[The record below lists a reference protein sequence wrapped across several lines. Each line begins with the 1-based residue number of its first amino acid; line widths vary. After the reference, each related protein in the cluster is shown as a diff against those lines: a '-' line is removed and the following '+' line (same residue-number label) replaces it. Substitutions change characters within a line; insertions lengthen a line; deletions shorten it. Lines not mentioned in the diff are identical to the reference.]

1 MGPRRVAPLE
11 AGIAAIERG
20 IARRSRRVL
29 APGWVA
35 AILPIRMLAQRV
47 IDRYTLPGLDEALE
61 IARGENAPLT
71 TELPDE
77 RSAPAAIS
85 T

>member
-1 MGPRRVAPLE
+1 M
-11 AGIAAIERG
+11 
-20 IARRSRRVL
+20 
-29 APGWVA
+29 
-35 AILPIRMLAQRV
+35 